1 MFATLLVY
9 VLYTTSDREKR
20 LTTQMENNEKRY
32 NTQIEKRD
40 ALLERTTLKLD
51 EVAHTLSRI
60 EARIDRTV

>member
-1 MFATLLVY
+1 MFAALLVY